1 VLAVKDKTKTM
12 IDEILTEER
21 VVGQKPRFFLHDE
34 VKAWLVDNMQTTVL
48 TQIET
53 TEWAQSTANMDQ
65 PYYNRYLESVQLPTR
80 INVMTIT
87 SCDGETVGC
96 TKTSTFDLSDYAKI
110 IKSSA
115 KRIDE
120 LEKNIQQL
128 LSNQM
133 VMQQELIELKTEL
146 DLQKQK

>member
-1 VLAVKDKTKTM
+1 VQAVKDKTKTM

-21 VVGQKPRFFLHDE
+21 VGQKPRFFLHDE

-53 TEWAQSTANMDQ
+53 TEWVQSMANMDQ
-65 PYYNRYLESVQLPTR
+65 PYYNRYLESLQLPTR
-80 INVMTIT
+80 INVMTIS
-87 SCDGETVGC
+87 SCDGKTVGC

-133 VMQQELIELKTEL
+133 IMQQELIELKTEL

>member
-1 VLAVKDKTKTM
+1 M

-21 VVGQKPRFFLHDE
+21 VGQKPRFFLHDE
-34 VKAWLVDNMQTTVL
+34 VKAWLIDNMQTTVL
-48 TQIET
+48 TQIEM
-53 TEWAQSTANMDQ
+53 TEWMQYMANMDQ

-80 INVMTIT
+80 IKVISMTT
-87 SCDGETVGC
+87 CDGETVGC

-110 IKSSA
+110 IRSSI

-120 LEKNIQQL
+120 LQQNITQL
-128 LSNQM
+128 VDNQR

-146 DLQKQK
+146 DLLKQK

>member
-1 VLAVKDKTKTM
+1 M

-21 VVGQKPRFFLHDE
+21 VGQKPRFFLHDE
-34 VKAWLVDNMQTTVL
+34 VKAWLIDNMQTTVL
-48 TQIET
+48 TQIEM
-53 TEWAQSTANMDQ
+53 TEWMQYMANMDQ

-80 INVMTIT
+80 IKVISMTT
-87 SCDGETVGC
+87 CDGETVGC

-110 IKSSA
+110 IRSSI

-120 LEKNIQQL
+120 QDKNIAQL
-128 LSNQM
+128 VDNQR

-146 DLQKQK
+146 DLLKQK